1 MQRQVKQVNI
11 TDKNFNRTFNRELVH
26 LVIPIALQ
34 NLIAAT
40 AVSADVVM
48 LGAVG
53 QSAMS
58 AVSLAGQI
66 TFVLTL
72 FYLGMSAGAGILA
85 AQYWGKKDVHTIQR
99 VLNIACLFA
108 AIISLIFFGIS
119 LLFPNELMY
128 FFTQDEELI
137 RYGAKF
143 LHTISFSYLAMGLTQ
158 MFLGVIRSMEQAQL
172 SALISSS
179 GLFLNI
185 LLNALCVFVLFPNM
199 PEKAITSVA
208 LATVVARFFELG
220 WCYIYSITRGTVRF
234 QLPERDD
241 AQRKLL
247 KDYLRYTTPVQGN
260 YIVWGGALTATAA
273 IIGHINADMVAANSV
288 ASVVKNLAVVL
299 CGGIATGGSVLVG
312 KYLGNNEIEMAKK
325 AGARMIWYALIF
337 GVLSGG
343 LILLMKP
350 LVFYAVDLNQNAQE
364 YLHGMLY
371 ICIYYCIAKSMNATT
386 IAGLFVAGGDS
397 KFGFWCDTIVMW
409 GIILPLSFIS
419 AFVWH
424 LPPIALYVVI
434 SLDEVVKMPAALM
447 RYRQF
452 KWLKNITRNFTEV
465 EDFNRKR

>member
-1 MQRQVKQVNI
+1 M
-11 TDKNFNRTFNRELVH
+11 H
-26 LVIPIALQ
+26 
-34 NLIAAT
+34 
-40 AVSADVVM
+40 
-48 LGAVG
+48 
-53 QSAMS
+53 
-58 AVSLAGQI
+58 
-66 TFVLTL
+66 
-72 FYLGMSAGAGILA
+72 
-85 AQYWGKKDVHTIQR
+85 
-99 VLNIACLFA
+99 
-108 AIISLIFFGIS
+108 
-119 LLFPNELMY
+119 

-137 RYGAKF
+137 RYGANF
-143 LHTISFSYLAMGLTQ
+143 LHTISFSYLAMGFTQ
-158 MFLGVIRSMEQAQL
+158 MFLGVIRSMEKAKL

-179 GLFLNI
+179 GLLLNI
-185 LLNALCVFVLFPNM
+185 LLNALCVFVLYPNM
-199 PEKAITSVA
+199 PEKAITAVA

-220 WCYIYSITRGTVRF
+220 WCYIYSITRGAVRF
-234 QLPERDD
+234 QLPKRDD

-247 KDYLRYTTPVQGN
+247 KDYMRYTTPVQGN

-273 IIGHINADMVAANSV
+273 IIGHVNADMVAANSV

-325 AGARMIWYALIF
+325 AGGRMIWYALIF
-337 GVLSGG
+337 GALSGV

-409 GIILPLSFIS
+409 GIILPLSYIS

-424 LPPIALYVVI
+424 LPPIALYAVF
-434 SLDEVVKMPAALM
+434 SLDEVVKMPAALI
-447 RYRQF
+447 RYRRF
-452 KWLKNITRNFTEV
+452 KWLKNITRNFTET
-465 EDFNRKR
+465 E

>member
-1 MQRQVKQVNI
+1 MQKRVKLVN
-11 TDKNFNRTFNRELVH
+11 TAGANFNRTFNRELVY

-48 LGAVG
+48 LGVVG

-72 FYLGMSAGAGILA
+72 FYMGMSAGAGVLA
-85 AQYWGKKDVHTIQR
+85 AQYWGKKDLQTIQK
-99 VLNIACLFA
+99 VLSIACVFA
-108 AIISLIFFGIS
+108 VMISLIFFVVS
-119 LLFPNELMY
+119 LAFPDELMR
-128 FFTQDEELI
+128 FFTKDEELI
-137 RYGAKF
+137 RYGANF
-143 LHTISFSYLAMGLTQ
+143 LHAISFSYLAMGLTQ
-158 MFLGVIRSMEQAQL
+158 MFLGVIRSMENAKL

-179 GLFLNI
+179 GLLLNI
-185 LLNALCVFVLFPNM
+185 LLNALCIFVFFPDIQ
-199 PEKAITSVA
+199 EKAITAVA

-220 WCYIYSITRGTVRF
+220 WCLIYSITRGTIRF
-234 QLPERDD
+234 QLPVRDD
-241 AQRKLL
+241 VQRKLL

-273 IIGHINADMVAANSV
+273 IIGHVNADMVAANSV

-312 KYLGNNEIEMAKK
+312 KYLGNNEIEMAKR
-325 AGARMIWYALIF
+325 AGNRMIWYALIF
-337 GVLSGG
+337 GALSGG

-350 LVFYAVDLNQNAQE
+350 LVFYAVDLNQNAQA

-371 ICIYYCIAKSMNATT
+371 ICVYYCIAKSMNATT

-397 KFGFWCDTIVMW
+397 KFGFWCDTTVMW
-409 GIILPLSFIS
+409 GIILPLSYIS

-424 LPPIALYVVI
+424 LPPIALYAVI
-434 SLDEVVKMPAALM
+434 SLDEIVKMPAALL

-452 KWLKNITRNFTEV
+452 KWVKNITRNFAETGY
-465 EDFNRKR
+465 

>member
-1 MQRQVKQVNI
+1 MQKRVKLVN
-11 TDKNFNRTFNRELVH
+11 TAGANFNRTFNRELVY

-48 LGAVG
+48 LGVVG

-72 FYLGMSAGAGILA
+72 FYMGISAGAGVLA
-85 AQYWGKKDVHTIQR
+85 AQYWGKKDLQTIQR
-99 VLNIACLFA
+99 VLSIASVFA
-108 AIISLIFFGIS
+108 VMISLIFFVVS
-119 LLFPNELMY
+119 LAFPDELMR
-128 FFTQDEELI
+128 FFTKDEELI
-137 RYGAKF
+137 RYGANF

-158 MFLGVIRSMEQAQL
+158 MYLGVIRSMENARL

-179 GLFLNI
+179 GLLLNI
-185 LLNALCVFVLFPNM
+185 LLNALCIFVFFPDIQ
-199 PEKAITSVA
+199 EKAITAVA

-220 WCYIYSITRGTVRF
+220 WCFIYSITRGTIRF
-234 QLPERDD
+234 QLPVRDNV
-241 AQRKLL
+241 QRKLL

-273 IIGHINADMVAANSV
+273 IIGHVNADMVAANSV

-312 KYLGNNEIEMAKK
+312 KYLGNNEIEMAKR
-325 AGARMIWYALIF
+325 AGSRMIWYALIF
-337 GVLSGG
+337 GALSGG

-350 LVFYAVDLNQNAQE
+350 LVFYAIDLNQNTQD

-371 ICIYYCIAKSMNATT
+371 ICVYYCIAKSMNATT

-409 GIILPLSFIS
+409 GIILPLSYIS

-424 LPPIALYVVI
+424 LPPIALYAVI
-434 SLDEVVKMPAALM
+434 SLDEIVKMPAALM

-452 KWLKNITRNFTEV
+452 KWVKNITRNFIEAG
-465 EDFNRKR
+465 

>member
-1 MQRQVKQVNI
+1 MNR
-11 TDKNFNRTFNRELVH
+11 TDKTFNRTFNRELVN

-34 NLIAAT
+34 NLIAAA

-72 FYLGMSAGAGILA
+72 FYMGMSAGAGILA
-85 AQYWGKKDVHTIQR
+85 AQYWGKKDMQTIQR
-99 VLNIACLFA
+99 VLNIACAFA
-108 AIISLIFFGIS
+108 VVISLIFFVIS
-119 LLFPNELMY
+119 LKFPNELMQ
-128 FFTQDEELI
+128 FFTQDDELI
-137 RYGAKF
+137 SYGASF
-143 LHTISFSYLAMGLTQ
+143 LHAISFSYLAMGFAQ
-158 MFLGVIRSMEQAQL
+158 MYLGVIRSMEKARL

-179 GLFLNI
+179 GLLLNI
-185 LLNALCVFVLFPNM
+185 LLNALSIFVFFPDM
-199 PEKAITSVA
+199 PEKAITAVA
-208 LATVVARFFELG
+208 LSTVAARFFELG
-220 WCYIYSITRGTVRF
+220 WCYIYSVTRGTVRF
-234 QLPERDD
+234 QLPKHDE

-273 IIGHINADMVAANSV
+273 IIGHVNADMVAANSV

-299 CGGIATGGSVLVG
+299 SGGIAAGGSVLVG
-312 KYLGNNEIEMAKK
+312 KYLGNNDIDMAKK
-325 AGARMIWYALIF
+325 AGSRMIWYALIF

-350 LVFYAVDLNQNAQE
+350 LVFLAVDLSPNAQE

-371 ICIYYCIAKSMNATT
+371 ICAYYCIAKSMNATT

-409 GIILPLSFIS
+409 GVILPLSYIS

-424 LPPIALYVVI
+424 FPPIAIYIVI

-447 RYRQF
+447 RYRQL
-452 KWLKNITRNFTEV
+452 KWLKNLTRNFTAAQV
-465 EDFNRKR
+465 NDTK